1 MNAPDAAQAKVP
13 GAMLALFAFLLTVL
27 LGIGGTS
34 AVALWQQ
41 SASATMAVSAA
52 ATWSTLSITCSEG
65 ANSSNKSLVLT
76 FTPSGA
82 VTPPMY
88 IASRSLTGAYGSEET
103 AGNSVTLQPTSSL
116 VTSAIG
122 SASAG
127 FAVRVRAQV
136 DGQWTS
142 SEITTLSVNAGN
154 SKIFCAV

>member
-1 MNAPDAAQAKVP
+1 MKTPDVVRARVP
-13 GAMLALFAFLLTVL
+13 GGMLALFAFMLTVL

-41 SASATMAVSAA
+41 SATATMSVSAA
-52 ATWSTLSITCSEG
+52 ANWSSISITCSDG
-65 ANSSNKSLVLT
+65 SNNSNKSIILT
-76 FTPSGA
+76 
-82 VTPPMY
+82 VTPAGTVTQPMY
-88 IASRSLTGAYGSEET
+88 IASRSLTGTYGTET
-103 AGNSVTLQPTSSL
+103 TVGTSITLQPTSAL

-127 FAVRVRAQV
+127 FAVRIRAEV

-154 SKIFCAV
+154 SKIYCA